1 MSASVRLSVAAGGPG
16 RRPRCPLFRPA
27 LPLGAG
33 RGRPSSLRT
42 LRRGGAVTG
51 LGRPCAWEASV
62 VASSWEPRAGLSFW
76 VRRGLPCISPGVG
89 MRGLGAVPMDC
100 HGPRGH
106 RPIPFTSRVWE
117 KRGEIF
123 GWLQWSFSHCTSR
136 ARSGRFREHF
146 RCAFMCS
153 AQFCARRPCP
163 SSTTLGSLKSTPA
176 RPIPGQGV

>member
-100 HGPRGH
+100 HRPRGH
-106 RPIPFTSRVWE
+106 RPIPFTSYVSE
-117 KRGEIF
+117 KWGEIF
-123 GWLQWSFSHCTSR
+123 SVLSSFFPGTNRMRTESSQSFISNTAIFFLFSLPSFRGRAGWYRIT
-136 ARSGRFREHF
+136 
-146 RCAFMCS
+146 
-153 AQFCARRPCP
+153 PCH
-163 SSTTLGSLKSTPA
+163 
-176 RPIPGQGV
+176 